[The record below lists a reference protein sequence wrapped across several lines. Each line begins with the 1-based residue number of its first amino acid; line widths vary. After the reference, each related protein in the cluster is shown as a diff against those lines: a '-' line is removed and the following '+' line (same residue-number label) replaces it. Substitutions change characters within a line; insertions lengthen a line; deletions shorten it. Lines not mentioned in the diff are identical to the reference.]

1 MIDLS
6 SSSPQPL
13 TARAVLDEAGVGSAT
28 LLDDPLDYEPSG
40 GSMALREAVASM
52 YRGVSAD
59 QVLITAGAA
68 EAIRVVAE
76 AAIAPGDRVVVQRPL
91 YQALRTA
98 PIARGAHVIDWS
110 PSPGFQFDFADL
122 PLDAARASVVMFNNP
137 HGPSGSL
144 VRGTYAGAARLI
156 ADEVY
161 RPAALIT
168 EHRAPSAIDIADG
181 AVTIGDLSKPLGLG
195 GLRIGWIVS
204 RDRAFIAECAAALDY
219 FSGSVSALS
228 ARVALAAISRFDV
241 HLDRQLLRAREN
253 MRVLTTFVEQHDAW
267 LDWSPP
273 QAGYTAFLRLK
284 SGTSAEALSAR
295 MRARGIFVLDGAVF
309 ESPEHIRI
317 GFGMDSTTFA
327 HAMQSLGDEL
337 RADPPTVQEAA
348 CAGDVIVL
356 AKEPSMGGAKTRLAS
371 DVGGDCASELCT
383 AFVRDT
389 LEVAV
394 ERARRVYIAAS
405 PAEAVGLFRSG
416 APSARCFAQPDADFG
431 ARLAHAF
438 ETAFADGAE
447 HPVLIGTDS
456 PTLPS
461 HLLSVAHSALAT
473 HDVVL
478 GPADDGGYYLIGM
491 NGLHRSLFEVID
503 WSTERVLSQTLER
516 ARSAGLSVFLLPP
529 WYDIDTGGDLARLA
543 SDPLLRA
550 HTRGAIESR
559 RLEEVPA

>member
-13 TARAVLDEAGVGSAT
+13 TPRAVLDEAGVGSAT

-40 GSMALREAVASM
+40 GSVALREAVASL
-52 YRGVSAD
+52 YHDVCAA

-68 EAIRVVAE
+68 EAIRIVAE

-91 YQALRTA
+91 YQALRAA
-98 PIARGAHVIDWS
+98 PAARGAHVIDWS

-122 PLDAARASVVMFNNP
+122 PRDAAHASVVMFNNP

-168 EHRAPSAIDIADG
+168 EHRAPSVIDTADG
-181 AVTIGDLSKPLGLG
+181 AVSIGDLSKPLGLG

-204 RDRAFIAECAAALDY
+204 RDRAFIAECATALDY

-228 ARVALAAISRFDV
+228 APVALAAIRRFDV

-284 SGTSAEALSAR
+284 SGISAEALSAR

-309 ESPEHIRI
+309 ESPNHVRI
-317 GFGMDSTTFA
+317 GFGMDSAAFA
-327 HAMQSLGDEL
+327 DAIQVLGDEL
-337 RADPPTVQEAA
+337 RVESPMAA
-348 CAGDVIVL
+348 ATPAGDVIVL

-371 DVGGDCASELCT
+371 DVGGDRASELCT

-405 PAEAVGLFRSG
+405 PAEAVGLFRSR

-431 ARLAHAF
+431 ARLLHAF
-438 ETAFADGAE
+438 ETALADGAQ
-447 HPVLIGTDS
+447 HPILIGTDS

-461 HLLSVAHSALAT
+461 HLLSVAHCALAT

-491 NGLHRSLFEVID
+491 NALYRSLFEVID
-503 WSTERVLSQTLER
+503 WSTERVLSQALER

-529 WYDIDTGGDLARLA
+529 WYDIDTGDDLARLA

-559 RLEEVPA
+559 RLEEVSA